1 MSAFAEALAL
11 TLQFEGGYSDV
22 ADDRGGATN
31 FGITQKVYDHY
42 LNGLGDPLNDVADI
56 SSAEVAAI
64 YRMWYWNP
72 AHADALVSRL
82 AKVHFDSAVNHGVG
96 RAVKFLQQ
104 LVGVTTDGMWGPATF
119 AAVASAD
126 QDALVTPTSRCGVL
140 STARSW
146 RRTPRRRSSCLSGS
160 SGWRSCRRRWREE
173 CAVVCHRTPPATG
186 SCGRVRA

>member
-1 MSAFAEALAL
+1 MTTTFDDALAL
-11 TLQFEGGYSDV
+11 TLKFEGGYVNDP
-22 ADDRGGATN
+22 ADKGGATN

-126 QDALVTPTSRCGVL
+126 QDALVTPYL
-140 STARSW
+140 AL
-146 RRTPRRRSSCLSGS
+146 RRAFYGKIVAADATQAKFLPQWLKRL
-160 SGWRSCRRRWREE
+160 EE
-173 CAVVCHRTPPATG
+173 LQAAVA
-186 SCGRVRA
+186 